1 VPRMMTVT
9 SYAVYFA
16 ANSLGYQDW
25 RATSGILSQ
34 EPGTECVIH
43 FVHDTAASAG
53 SEYVQLTCPEKRV
66 QITSPNTNHYK
77 VTSCSRLRLVCFR
90 VVLRIGSR
98 IEGVWRT
105 HAAAKGPESA
115 QVSNEFLVGCMG

>member
-43 FVHDTAASAG
+43 FVDDTGGLCGLRVRATDLSGEAG
-53 SEYVQLTCPEKRV
+53 TDHFP
-66 QITSPNTNHYK
+66 
-77 VTSCSRLRLVCFR
+77 
-90 VVLRIGSR
+90 
-98 IEGVWRT
+98 
-105 HAAAKGPESA
+105 
-115 QVSNEFLVGCMG
+115 